1 MSNNMNKNLSVKFW
15 IILTLCCLF
24 FMVLIGIGFYSF
36 ANRKKDVIIKDE
48 NIGDV
53 TLNYSSNTN
62 GLTILNAVPTTD
74 AVGMKSENYF
84 DFSINSDIL
93 EEHKVE
99 YEISISR
106 NNKKSSIPDDAIRI
120 YLEKEENGVYNDIFG
135 PKSFVGLKS
144 DSKIGSKKGEMIIA
158 NVSSNKSG
166 IDKYR
171 LRIWMSDKSVLEK
184 GDYSVDVN
192 LYAKVK

>member
-62 GLTILNAVPTTD
+62 GLTIINAVPATD

-93 EEHKVE
+93 
-99 YEISISR
+99 YSR
-106 NNKKSSIPDDAIRI
+106 
-120 YLEKEENGVYNDIFG
+120 
-135 PKSFVGLKS
+135 
-144 DSKIGSKKGEMIIA
+144 
-158 NVSSNKSG
+158 
-166 IDKYR
+166 
-171 LRIWMSDKSVLEK
+171 
-184 GDYSVDVN
+184 
-192 LYAKVK
+192 